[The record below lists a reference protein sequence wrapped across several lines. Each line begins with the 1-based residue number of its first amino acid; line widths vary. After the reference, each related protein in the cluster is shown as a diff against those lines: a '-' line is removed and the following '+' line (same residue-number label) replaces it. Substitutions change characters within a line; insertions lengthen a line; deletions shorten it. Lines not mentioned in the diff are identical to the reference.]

1 MRLSTPMRQLMSRSI
16 RRCIFLLFFGETRPL
31 LNQPAWLLPVSPAW
45 TCVTKGTAA
54 GTADDNDRGRN
65 IALAARVWKRG
76 ESACKRV
83 DAGERR
89 LLRRRER
96 SVFLAQP
103 ANGHQL
109 GQVLSG
115 PVHYRIANKGFAPDP
130 LTSLSMRVHQFGQLR
145 LIND

>member
-1 MRLSTPMRQLMSRSI
+1 MRQLMSRSI
-16 RRCIFLLFFGETRPL
+16 RLRIILLFFRDACPL

-45 TCVTKGTAA
+45 TCATKGTAA
-54 GTADDNDRGRN
+54 GTADDNDRRCN
-65 IALAARVWKRG
+65 IALAVCVWKRR
-76 ESACKRV
+76 ESACNLV

-115 PVHYRIANKGFAPDP
+115 PVHSRIANKGFAPDP